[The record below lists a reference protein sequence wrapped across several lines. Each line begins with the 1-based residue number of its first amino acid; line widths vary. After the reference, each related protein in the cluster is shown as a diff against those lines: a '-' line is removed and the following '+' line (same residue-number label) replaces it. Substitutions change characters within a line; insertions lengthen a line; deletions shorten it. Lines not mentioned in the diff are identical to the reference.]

1 MGLSI
6 FRFVKYD
13 TLNDGEKSKVEEAMI
28 IMMENNK
35 LAPTELE
42 KNIRIDL
49 YSRLERRWQDASD
62 MEKQIREGTLVKIM
76 LELLKY

>member
-49 YSRLERRWQDASD
+49 YSRLERRWQHASD